1 MDDMF
6 WFLLSVLAVIGIA
19 FLVTI
24 AILRVND
31 WYKGH
36 KRYKIW
42 EKRLKEDLNNMY
54 DRRKNR

>member
-6 WFLLSVLAVIGIA
+6 WFLLSVLVVFGIV

-24 AILRVND
+24 AILRIND
-31 WYKGH
+31 WYKGY

-54 DRRKNR
+54 DRMGK